1 MRRFSLASLAVALL
15 AIPSGAS
22 AGTQIG
28 ETFTPTGGCDSNRTR
43 LQSVSPG
50 GQYSAPSDGVITR
63 WSFQA
68 AATPP
73 DLRFKVGRAVLGED
87 LTTDADFT
95 IVGESVIETDL
106 TADALNS
113 FFTRIPVQAG
123 DVIGFFNASTSGF
136 CFEPGATGYTSHEL
150 VDADPHPGDPPE
162 TYAPFTSRQN
172 DVSAILEPDCDKD
185 GLGDETQDGNLS
197 ACAGVQ
203 PLTCRGERATI
214 AGTPLNDTIVGTNG
228 RDVIAALGGN
238 DEVIALD
245 GNDVV
250 CGNDGSD
257 KLRGQDGNDRMKGNR
272 GSDRVKGGTS
282 DDFLK
287 GNRGQD
293 TLKGKAGDDTLN
305 GGRNTDTCRGGAGD
319 NKIRN
324 CES

>member
-1 MRRFSLASLAVALL
+1 MRRFSLASLAAAALIA
-15 AIPSGAS
+15 AIPSGAG
-22 AGTQIG
+22 AATTIG
-28 ETFTPTGGCDSNRTR
+28 ETFVPVGDACFGTTVI
-43 LQSVSPG
+43 QSISPG

-63 WSFQA
+63 WSFEA
-68 AATPP
+68 DGAPP
-73 DLRFKVGRAVLGED
+73 DLRFKVGRPVPGAD
-87 LTTDADFT
+87 LTTDTDFT

-106 TADALNS
+106 TASALNS
-113 FFTRIPVQAG
+113 FFTRIPVLTGDMIGLFGNTAGKCHNNEADYSIHSFEG
-123 DVIGFFNASTSGF
+123 DV
-136 CFEPGATGYTSHEL
+136 
-150 VDADPHPGDPPE
+150 HPGDTE
-162 TYAPFTSRQN
+162 TFQLVDVKL
-172 DVSAILEPDCDKD
+172 DVSAILEPDCDND

-197 ACAGVQ
+197 SCGAAVT
-203 PLTCRGERATI
+203 PLTCRGEPLTI
-214 AGTPLNDTIVGTNG
+214 VGTPLNDTIVGTND

-293 TLKGKAGDDTLN
+293 ILKGKAGDDTLN